1 MEPTH
6 TRLDPLAL
14 ISTALLQGATHP
26 VVTDMDAGM
35 DPIQDPVTVVQVP
48 NVTPA
53 SPLTRWSFQVSV
65 TLSTFAESSA
75 TAWGAHTEVA
85 DAMLD
90 LSGLD
95 GGRVRVSSVTCTLE
109 PVNITG
115 RTAPQW
121 PGLVSTYTLFIREA
135 S

>member
-14 ISTALLQGATHP
+14 ISTALLQATAHP

-35 DPIQDPVTVVQVP
+35 DPSRAPVTVVQVP
-48 NVTPA
+48 THVTAGPY
-53 SPLTRWSFQVSV
+53 TRWNFQVSV
-65 TLSTFAESSA
+65 TISTFAESSTA
-75 TAWGAHTEVA
+75 AWGAHTEVA

-121 PGLVSTYTLFIREA
+121 PGLVSTYTLFIREG

>member
-1 MEPTH
+1 MDPTH

-14 ISTALLQGATHP
+14 ISTALLTAATHP
-26 VVTDMDAGM
+26 VTTDMDAGM
-35 DPIQDPVTVVQVP
+35 DPSRGPVTVVQVP
-48 NVTPA
+48 NHVPA
-53 SPLTRWSFQVSV
+53 GPYTRWSFQVSV
-65 TLSTFAESSA
+65 TISTFAGSSA
-75 TAWGAHTEVA
+75 TAWEAHTEVA

-90 LSGLD
+90 LAGLD
-95 GGRVRVSSVTCTLE
+95 YGRVRVSSVTCTLE

-121 PGLVSTYTLFIREA
+121 PGLVSTYTLFMREG